1 MGRWINPD
9 LLLEFCNI
17 GIAAGLLLG
26 AMLVLRPLL
35 LRLLTAQQRAWLG
48 VLVWY
53 PAAWPAFFQLTCIF
67 HLLPVTFR
75 DFITPRTSIS
85 GVSNEIPAYLPS
97 TYRGAGEYAIVL
109 PWGEVLWVDLTDGML
124 LALVLIWLA
133 GVVLLCL
140 RLWSQSK
147 QLKALGR
154 QGELLEPDDPLLAGL
169 PMGKDERLIAVRLC
183 RGLPTSFAYELGER
197 INGYKYNMVYLQKE
211 LSPRRRELV
220 LRHEQ
225 NHFRL
230 HHSWMKGWACVTLVL
245 YWWNPIVW
253 EAYYYFCRDLELAC
267 DEKTLRELEGPEQR
281 KQYAQTLVELAAG
294 KMLWSEPLAF
304 GECGAIPRVKAA
316 VAWRKPKKWVRVG
329 KWCAFILVLLFFV
342 GGPKNMPYRPQEM
355 IQYWQQ
361 EDVEVKL
368 TRFWIPAERWLRGEQ
383 DGWVTL
389 LAQDTQGI
397 WHESRYRWEP
407 RKETFYGDGL
417 WGDLEEEPD
426 LTGFQPGLW

>member
-109 PWGEVLWVDLTDGML
+109 PWGKVLWVDLTDGLL
-124 LALVLIWLA
+124 LALELIWLA

-169 PMGKDERLIAVRLC
+169 TKGKDERLIAVRLC

-253 EAYYYFCRDLELAC
+253 VAYYYFCRDLELAC

-294 KMLWSEPLAF
+294 KMLWSAPLAF

-316 VAWRKPKKWVRVG
+316 VAWRKPKKWVSVG
-329 KWCAFILVLLFFV
+329 KWCAFVLVLLFFV

-355 IQYWQQ
+355 VQHWQ
-361 EDVEVKL
+361 
-368 TRFWIPAERWLRGEQ
+368 
-383 DGWVTL
+383 
-389 LAQDTQGI
+389 
-397 WHESRYRWEP
+397 
-407 RKETFYGDGL
+407 
-417 WGDLEEEPD
+417 
-426 LTGFQPGLW
+426 

>member
-9 LLLEFCNI
+9 LLLEFWNI

-53 PAAWPAFFQLTCIF
+53 PAAWPAFFQLTCVF

-97 TYRGAGEYAIVL
+97 TYQGAGEYTIAL
-109 PWGEVLWVDLTDGML
+109 PWGKVLWVDLTDGVL
-124 LALVLIWLA
+124 LTLVLIWLA

-140 RLWSQSK
+140 RLWSQTK
-147 QLKALGR
+147 RLKALGR
-154 QGELLEPDDPLLAGL
+154 QGELLGPDDPLLAGL

-183 RGLPTSFAYELGER
+183 QGLPSSFAYELGER

-253 EAYYYFCRDLELAC
+253 VAYYYFCRDLEMAC
-267 DEKTLRELEGPEQR
+267 DEKTLDDLTGSEER

-294 KMLWSEPLAF
+294 KMLWDVPLAF
-304 GECGAIPRVKAA
+304 GECDAIPRVKAA
-316 VAWRKPKKWVRVG
+316 VAWHKPKEWVKNG
-329 KWCAFILVLLFFV
+329 KWCAFALVFLFFV
-342 GGPKNMPYRPQEM
+342 GGPQSIPYLPQELV
-355 IQYWQQ
+355 QYWQQ
-361 EDVEVKL
+361 EAVEVEL
-368 TRFWIPAERWLRGEQ
+368 PGDWTPAERWMSVDQNGF
-383 DGWVTL
+383 VTL
-389 LAQDTQGI
+389 LAKDTQGI
-397 WHESRYRWEP
+397 WHEQMYVYRTRDRGFHGSDSWFTLSEP
-407 RKETFYGDGL
+407 
-417 WGDLEEEPD
+417 PD
-426 LTGFQPGLW
+426 LTGFQQGLW